1 MHSLLALATQAGQ
14 LLKQREQTIA
24 VAESSSGG
32 LIAAALLSVPGAS
45 KYFLGA
51 AVVYTQQAREL
62 MLNITPAD
70 MADMR
75 SASQPYASLLATT
88 VRRRFGSDWGIAE
101 TGAAGP
107 TGNRYGDSAGHCCLA
122 LSGPIE
128 RVCTLETGEQDRF
141 QNMQRF
147 SVDALKMLLKELN
160 ETS

>member
-1 MHSLLALATQAGQ
+1 MQTILSLATQAGQ
-14 LLKQREQTIA
+14 LLKQRRQSIA

-51 AVVYTQQAREL
+51 AVVYTEQAREL
-62 MLNITPAD
+62 LLNIKPAD

-88 VRRRFGSDWGIAE
+88 VRRRFDSDWGIAE

-107 TGNRYGDSAGHCCLA
+107 TGNRYGDSAGHCCIA
-122 LSGPIE
+122 LSGPID
-128 RVCTLETGEQDRF
+128 RVDTLATGENDRF
-141 QNMQRF
+141 QNMLRY
-147 SVDALKMLLKELN
+147 SEDALKMLVKELN
-160 ETS
+160 EVS